1 MKKSIK
7 TTHTLA
13 APLDQVWDLI
23 KTGEQWE
30 RWLPILTGSR
40 VEGNQRYCDMENGDV
55 LEERF
60 LASEAERTFI
70 YAIDKQASFPA
81 TNIVGMM
88 RLEATDDTHTTLHWS
103 VDMDVADEATFQGLR
118 QNIEGLYEA
127 SASQLQ
133 SLAA

>member
-1 MKKSIK
+1 MRKSIK
-7 TTHTLA
+7 TTHTLN
-13 APLDQVWDLI
+13 APIDKVWGEI

-40 VEGNQRYCDMENGDV
+40 IEGNTRYCDMHNGDV

-60 LASEAERTFI
+60 LASDAEKTFI

-81 TNIVGMM
+81 NNIVGIM
-88 RLEATDDTHTTLHWS
+88 RLVEASDTTTTLYWS
-103 VDMDVADEATFQGLR
+103 VDMDVEDEATFQGLR
-118 QNIEGLYEA
+118 QNIEGVYEA

>member
-7 TTHTLA
+7 TTHTIQA
-13 APLDQVWDLI
+13 SLDPVWNLI
-23 KTGEQWE
+23 KTGKQWE

-40 VEGNQRYCDMENGDV
+40 VEGHQRYCDMENGDV

-60 LASEAERTFI
+60 LASDAEKTFI

-81 TNIVGMM
+81 TNIVGIM
-88 RLEATDDTHTTLHWS
+88 RLEAAGSNQTTLHWS

-118 QNIEGLYEA
+118 QNIEGVYEA